1 MNYFEFRQQ
10 LLQDSFTKDEE
21 FHRLRKEDLRCAKAY
36 EQAMAFEKILKSA
49 FEIKTPDNL
58 KDSIVLR
65 QATQQPATRLIRH
78 YAIAATVVLSFIVAS
93 VSWHVKQPVEQ
104 YVKQHVNQS
113 RSVEQFIAASI
124 TMESNVPMSGQPLS
138 LDEVKKV
145 FAEFQIVVSGDLGQ
159 VHFIHECHT
168 PGGTGVHMVVVTS
181 QGPVTIY
188 YMPKTNLNKQ
198 RIDFEIDG
206 SKAVLLAMQKGSM
219 AIIADTHQQLAA
231 IEPMLQNNLH
241 FL

>member
-36 EQAMAFEKILKSA
+36 EQAMAFEKTLKSA
-49 FEIKTPDNL
+49 FGIKPPSNL

-65 QATQQPATRLIRH
+65 QATQHTVTRSIRN
-78 YAIAATVVLSFIVAS
+78 YAIAATVFLSFLIVSS
-93 VSWHVKQPVEQ
+93 VWYLKQPG
-104 YVKQHVNQS
+104 
-113 RSVEQFIAASI
+113 SVEQFIAASI
-124 TMESNVPMSGQPLS
+124 ALESNVPMSEQPIALQ
-138 LDEVKKV
+138 EVKKV
-145 FAEFQIVVSGDLGQ
+145 FAEFKTHVSDNIGE
-159 VHFIHECHT
+159 VRFIHDCHT
-168 PGGTGVHMVVVTS
+168 PGGTGVHMVVATS

-188 YMPKTNLNKQ
+188 YMPKTNLKKD
-198 RIDFEIDG
+198 RIDFEIDDA
-206 SKAVLLAMQKGSM
+206 KAVLVAMQQGSL
-219 AIIADTHQQLAA
+219 AIVADTQQQLAA